1 MGVLISMI
9 LFKGKKEEN
18 VLKVIC
24 DVIFNQSIYQIK
36 SINISNQ
43 SFHQSMCW
51 KPSKN
56 YSLVLSIFNVTN
68 NKHFFVFKKINSL
81 KNCQYIFC
89 IVNYIILIFDYN
101 ILTINPLAVGFSITK
116 PIMV

>member
-1 MGVLISMI
+1 M
-9 LFKGKKEEN
+9 
-18 VLKVIC
+18 
-24 DVIFNQSIYQIK
+24 
-36 SINISNQ
+36 
-43 SFHQSMCW
+43 
-51 KPSKN
+51 
-56 YSLVLSIFNVTN
+56 LSIFSVTN

>member
-1 MGVLISMI
+1 MYGVDMNLFQMKKKIIHRVIKREEKIRGGGTDFNDLIQ
-9 LFKGKKEEN
+9 GKKEEN

-56 YSLVLSIFNVTN
+56 YSLVLSIFNVTK
-68 NKHFFVFKKINSL
+68 NKHFFVFKK
-81 KNCQYIFC
+81 
-89 IVNYIILIFDYN
+89 
-101 ILTINPLAVGFSITK
+101 
-116 PIMV
+116 